1 MKTEVKVLTSK
12 AKFYKVEMENETPL
26 EAIDRKVLKKLMKE
40 TKYEK
45 DKGYAVSIVITL
57 KFN

>member
-1 MKTEVKVLTSK
+1 MTTEVKVLTSE

-26 EAIDRKVLKKLMKE
+26 EAINRKILKKLMKE

>member
-1 MKTEVKVLTSK
+1 MKTEVKVLTSET
-12 AKFYKVEMENETPL
+12 KFYKVEMGNETPL
-26 EAIDRKVLKKLMKE
+26 EAINRKVLKKLMKE

>member
-12 AKFYKVEMENETPL
+12 TKFYKVEMENEIPL
-26 EAIDRKVLKKLMKE
+26 EAISQKVRKKLMKE

-45 DKGYAVSIVITL
+45 DKGYAVSIIITL

>member
-1 MKTEVKVLTSK
+1 MKTEVKVLTSE
-12 AKFYKVEMENETPL
+12 AKSYKVEMENETPL
-26 EAIDRKVLKKLMKE
+26 EAINRKVLKKLMKE

>member
-1 MKTEVKVLTSK
+1 MKTEVKVLTSETK
-12 AKFYKVEMENETPL
+12 SYKIEMDNQTPL
-26 EAIDRKVLKKLMKE
+26 EAINQKVLEKLMKE

-45 DKGYAVSIVITL
+45 DKGYAVSIIITL

>member
-1 MKTEVKVLTSK
+1 MKTEVKVLTSE
-12 AKFYKVEMENETPL
+12 AKFYKVEMESETPL

>member
-12 AKFYKVEMENETPL
+12 TKFYKVEMENGIPL
-26 EAIDRKVLKKLMKE
+26 EAINRKVLRKLMKE

-45 DKGYAVSIVITL
+45 DKGYAVSIMITL

>member
-1 MKTEVKVLTSK
+1 MKTEVKVLTSE

-26 EAIDRKVLKKLMKE
+26 EAINQKVLKKLMKE

>member
-1 MKTEVKVLTSK
+1 MKTEVKVLTSET
-12 AKFYKVEMENETPL
+12 KFYKVEMKNETPL
-26 EAIDRKVLKKLMKE
+26 EAIDRKVLKKIMKE